1 MKMEQ
6 EIDPFWYNN
15 RWMTK
20 AKGKDRNGNQRNS
33 VLPEFQD
40 LHHKFRPKILRY
52 LTRLVGEAE
61 AEDLTQETFL
71 KVSRSLKDFKGRSQ
85 VSTWI
90 YRIATNTALDRLR
103 SPSFLSPGRGNTA
116 AKRPS
121 VEGIEAEAREADG
134 RVEKKPASAESSLIL
149 KEMNGCVRK
158 FTNKLPA
165 NQRTVVVLSIL
176 EGMKNIEI
184 AEILGITLETVKIRL
199 HRGRS
204 QLKKELETHC
214 GWHRDARGSITWDG
228 MIL

>member
-1 MKMEQ
+1 MEQ
-6 EIDPFWYNN
+6 EMDSFWYNN
-15 RWMTK
+15 RGMTK
-20 AKGKDRNGNQRNS
+20 VKGKGRNGDRRNDA
-33 VLPEFQD
+33 LPEFQE
-40 LHHKFRPKILRY
+40 LHYKFRPKILRY

-71 KVSRSLKDFKGRSQ
+71 KVSRSLRTFKGRSQ

-121 VEGIEAEAREADG
+121 MEGIEAE
-134 RVEKKPASAESSLIL
+134 SSLII

-158 FTNKLPA
+158 FINKLPPNPRA
-165 NQRTVVVLSIL
+165 VVVLSVL

-184 AEILGITLETVKIRL
+184 AKILGITLETVKIRL

-214 GWHRDARGSITWDG
+214 GWYRDARGSITWDG
-228 MIL
+228 KIL